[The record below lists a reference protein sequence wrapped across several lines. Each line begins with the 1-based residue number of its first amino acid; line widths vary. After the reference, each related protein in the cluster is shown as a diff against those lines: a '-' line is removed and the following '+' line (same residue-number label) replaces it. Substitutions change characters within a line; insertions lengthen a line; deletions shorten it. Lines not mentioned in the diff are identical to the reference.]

1 MTKSDTIPKTK
12 KEGKTMPETLQIK
25 TKIGNIRIVAQEGNI
40 IEVSFLPEDTILSK
54 TETQNPVLQEAK
66 KQLIEYIEGKRREFD
81 LPLHPVGTAFRQKVW
96 KELQKI
102 PYGEVRTYQQIAI
115 AIGNPKACR
124 AVGMANHCNKI
135 GIIIPCHRVIGKDGT
150 LTGYAGGLDKKE
162 VLLQLEKQ
170 YKETMKEW

>member
-1 MTKSDTIPKTK
+1 
-12 KEGKTMPETLQIK
+12 MPETLQIK

-40 IEVSFLPEDTILSK
+40 TEVSFLPEDTILCK

-66 KQLIEYIEGKRREFD
+66 KQLIEYIEGKRQEFD

-124 AVGMANHCNKI
+124 AVGMANNKNPI
-135 GIIIPCHRVIGKDGT
+135 PIIIPCHRVIGSNNK
-150 LTGYAGGLDKKE
+150 LVGYALGLDMKKY
-162 VLLQLEKQ
+162 LLDLERKVVN
-170 YKETMKEW
+170 

>member
-66 KQLIEYIEGKRREFD
+66 KQLIEYIEGKRQEFD
-81 LPLHPVGTAFRQKVW
+81 LPLHPVGTAFRQKVTKNSVW
-96 KELQKI
+96 RSAYLPANSNSHRKSKSLQSS
-102 PYGEVRTYQQIAI
+102 R
-115 AIGNPKACR
+115 N
-124 AVGMANHCNKI
+124 
-135 GIIIPCHRVIGKDGT
+135 GKP
-150 LTGYAGGLDKKE
+150 L
-162 VLLQLEKQ
+162 
-170 YKETMKEW
+170 